1 MAGEDET
8 PEEIHSIVPLSGTDQ
23 RILGETPKA
32 VKPLP
37 RGL

>member
-8 PEEIHSIVPLSGTDQ
+8 PEEIHSINTEVSDQ

-37 RGL
+37 RGV